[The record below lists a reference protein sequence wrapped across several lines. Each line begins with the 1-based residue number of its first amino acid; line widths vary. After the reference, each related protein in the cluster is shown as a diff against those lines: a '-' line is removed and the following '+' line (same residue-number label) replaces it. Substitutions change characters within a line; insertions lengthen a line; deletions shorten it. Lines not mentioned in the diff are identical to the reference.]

1 MNMAILPASTN
12 VGKSAAAVSVSGSS
26 GGVGFAGALVQAIE
40 GGGQPAAQGG
50 VPALPV
56 ALVDSFGQAEGEA
69 NDGQAD
75 LASLLAALTEQ
86 LRALEE
92 ENGEL
97 AAEAEER
104 LASLLAAFQ
113 DLLRQLSLANPGTAA
128 GDGDAEASVTVPGA
142 ATIAEPQAA
151 KPTLTALR
159 ETLQQLS
166 AALASGAEGA
176 DRAAA
181 LAGQLKIALEAN
193 QPAKPNAAAPTATD
207 DASAADETQP
217 AARTATPLDKG
228 AASAAKDYAI
238 QTAQETRKAA
248 QPPRDPAWRFQVA
261 AATGTEEGASN
272 APATPAAAPATAQPA
287 ASANAQPLWSFVQNE
302 ALANA
307 ETSAAK
313 PALPQQVPVQQFA
326 EQIGKYLVKQF
337 QLTQGNGTAEAKLT
351 LTPAH
356 LGQVDIRIVL
366 QQGQLTAQFIADNSL
381 ARDLL
386 ENQMAQLRAS
396 LSGQGLQVDRLEVV
410 QQPPGSSGATLQHQE
425 HRHSNSGGQGGSGGN
440 RGDEKMDDPADFA
453 AELER
458 NTTLK
463 EFGYGSS
470 LNVKA

>member
-1 MNMAILPASTN
+1 MNMAIIPASSN
-12 VGKSAAAVSVSGSS
+12 VGKPAAATSVFGSS
-26 GGVGFAGALVQAIE
+26 GGGGFAGALVQAI
-40 GGGQPAAQGG
+40 GGDGQSSAQSG
-50 VPALPV
+50 VPILPV
-56 ALVDSFGQAEGEA
+56 ALVGSFGQAEDEA
-69 NDGQAD
+69 SGAQAD

-86 LRALEE
+86 LRRLEE
-92 ENGEL
+92 ENGDL
-97 AAEAEER
+97 TAEAEER

-113 DLLRQLSLANPGTAA
+113 DVLRQLAPANTGTEA
-128 GDGDAEASVTVPGA
+128 GDGESEASGTAPGP
-142 ATIAEPQAA
+142 ATIADQQTA
-151 KPTLTALR
+151 KPVLTALR

-166 AALASGAEGA
+166 AAVASGADGS

-181 LAGQLKIALEAN
+181 LAGQLKIALDAS
-193 QPAKPNAAAPTATD
+193 QPAKTNPAAPAATD
-207 DASAADETQP
+207 ETSAGDETQP

-228 AASAAKDYAI
+228 AGSAAKENAL
-238 QTAQETRKAA
+238 QTAQETRKPA

-261 AATGTEEGASN
+261 APSAEEGAPN
-272 APATPAAAPATAQPA
+272 AQTASAATPASAQPA
-287 ASANAQPLWSFVQNE
+287 ASANVQPLWTFVQNE
-302 ALANA
+302 ALSNA

-326 EQIGKYLVKQF
+326 EQIGKYFVKQF

-396 LSGQGLQVDRLEVV
+396 LSGQGLQVERLEVV
-410 QQPPGSSGATLQHQE
+410 HQPSGSAGATLQHQE
-425 HRHSNSGGQGGSGGN
+425 HRHSNSGGQGGAGGN
-440 RGDEKMDDPADFA
+440 RGDETMEDPADFA